1 MIASPGEKRGSGMSE
16 SPARLAPE
24 SPTQSLR
31 PWSRETDAWRWARRL
46 DQRYVNSLFRVRS
59 ATVIPASLRARIA
72 AMGIPADITE
82 ETLREIRRLDQWAN
96 AWIETAQRFL
106 GDYRRQISGSQRAD
120 AAQARMLAG
129 YCYHIAQLAPGP
141 DARTLEHSSATAAAL
156 VRQALPDV
164 LPQARRID
172 VPWRTSTLPAILIPG
187 PDTPEPSGL
196 VVVLN
201 GTSTTKEEHLRS
213 VGAFVSAGLATL
225 LLDVP
230 GTGEARHLGPPASDQ
245 MDLLDGVFELLR
257 GYHAIDAR
265 KVGVLGVSLGGNLA
279 LRCLA
284 YDRRIAGAA
293 MVTPPVDPA
302 RWIDH
307 ASPLIRDEMQ
317 RLFQT
322 ADADELRRIAASFS
336 LEDVTAHIQRPTLIL
351 GAGRDMVVPP
361 SESTR
366 LASAL
371 GPLAT
376 LAWYANGGH
385 ALYGEIPAWTADAA
399 YWFRAIQQHQ
409 STRVDD
415 IGRLSETWRE
425 ALSELPPRDLD
436 WDEDLET
443 TRLLQPDEVDPQR
456 RAPSRRG
463 PEPADGEGS
472 SELEE
477 PEPQLDD
484 EYSRAFSARPQRRR
498 TVPRRRPTPASR
510 HDDLPGQN

>member
-1 MIASPGEKRGSGMSE
+1 MSE
-16 SPARLAPE
+16 SPGRPVPE
-24 SPTQSLR
+24 SPTQTLR

-46 DQRYVNSLFRVRS
+46 DRRYVNSILRVRS
-59 ATVIPASLRARIA
+59 ATVVPASFRARIA

-82 ETLREIRRLDQWAN
+82 ETLREIHRLDQWAN

-106 GDYRRQISGSQRAD
+106 GDYRRQISGSQRTD

-129 YCYHIAQLAPGP
+129 YCYHIAQLVPGP
-141 DARTLEHSSATAAAL
+141 DERTLEHCNATAAAL

-164 LPQARRID
+164 LPQARRLDI
-172 VPWRTSTLPAILIPG
+172 PWRNTTLPAILIPG
-187 PDTPEPSGL
+187 PDVPEPSGL
-196 VVVLN
+196 VVMLN
-201 GTSTTKEEHLRS
+201 GTSTTKEEHLRW
-213 VGAFVSAGLATL
+213 VGAFTAAGLATL

-230 GTGEARHLGPPASDQ
+230 GTGEARHLGPPVADQ
-245 MDLLDGVFELLR
+245 MDLLDGVFEMLH

-265 KVGVLGVSLGGNLA
+265 KVGVLGISLGGNLA

-293 MVTPPVDPA
+293 MVTPPYDPA
-302 RWIDH
+302 RWIDR

-322 ADADELRRIAASFS
+322 EDPEELNRIAASFS
-336 LEDVTAHIQRPTLIL
+336 LEDVTGHIQRPTLIL

-371 GPLAT
+371 GPLST

-399 YWFRAIQQHQ
+399 YWFRAIQQRQ

-415 IGRLSETWRE
+415 IGVLAQSWRE
-425 ALSELPPRDLD
+425 ALYEVPERELD
-436 WDEDLET
+436 WDEELET
-443 TRLLQPDEVDPQR
+443 TRLLHPDEVDPQR
-456 RAPSRRG
+456 RAPRRRAAVPVDEEL
-463 PEPADGEGS
+463 PEH
-472 SELEE
+472 EE

-498 TVPRRRPTPASR
+498 TVTRRRPGVPTR
-510 HDDLPGQN
+510 NEDLPGQN